1 MANTYC
7 QPPQVQAHKSMCAH
21 KHCTHLQTHTHAC
34 HTPRQNPHIFTERNA
49 SLWFFFFFLQS
60 RLLVSREVKQ
70 LARSHTAK
78 DKPDLRLSHR
88 VPLCLP
94 PIDTLL
100 RTFLGI
106 DVICSPGSL
115 THPVGLGSKFSILYL
130 LVVI

>member
-1 MANTYC
+1 M
-7 QPPQVQAHKSMCAH
+7 
-21 KHCTHLQTHTHAC
+21 
-34 HTPRQNPHIFTERNA
+34 
-49 SLWFFFFFLQS
+49 
-60 RLLVSREVKQ
+60 SREVKQ

-115 THPVGLGSKFSILYL
+115 THPVGLGSKFPILYL